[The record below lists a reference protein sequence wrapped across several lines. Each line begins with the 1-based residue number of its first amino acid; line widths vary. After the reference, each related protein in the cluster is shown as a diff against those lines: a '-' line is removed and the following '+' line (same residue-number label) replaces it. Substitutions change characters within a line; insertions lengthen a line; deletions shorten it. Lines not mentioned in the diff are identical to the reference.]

1 MLQFSITKL
10 SNSIRTAGLGRYA
23 LAAVLAIGM
32 VCCTAGRV
40 AQAQQMTSGSSGRQF
55 KEEGIE
61 AVPFTRLNEDTQAK
75 LKPVLEKPSIYRRLP
90 KMAIECDQDYYRFLI
105 RHPEVIVEIWKL
117 MGVTKMD
124 TTRTGP
130 FQLQSDDGAG
140 TLSDLELVYGD
151 GQKHIYYGTGTYEG
165 ALLRRKLSGRC
176 VLVLQTQHVTDDNG
190 KPKAISQL
198 DVYLKVDNVAAGAI
212 ARTLQPLVGPTA
224 DHNFIESLKF
234 IKRLHDT
241 TVRNGPGVQMMGNQ
255 LDIQPD
261 VLKGFQQVAGL
272 AYERGNATTAPT
284 ETGRRA
290 TAGPQVRSFSSSAA
304 PDAARR
310 ASSSPQVRSFQ
321 SR

>member
-10 SNSIRTAGLGRYA
+10 SNSFRVAGLGRYA
-23 LAAVLAIGM
+23 LAVLALAM
-32 VCCTAGRV
+32 VYCAADRV
-40 AQAQQMTSGSSGRQF
+40 ADAQQMTSGSSGRQF

-61 AVPFTRLNEDTQAK
+61 AVPFSRLNEDTQAK

-165 ALLRRKLSGRC
+165 SLLRRKLSGRC
-176 VLVLQTQHVTDDNG
+176 VLVLQTQHVTDENG

-198 DVYLKVDNVAAGAI
+198 DVFLKVDNVAAGAI

-224 DHNFIESLKF
+224 DHNFVESLKF

-241 TVRNGPGVQMMGNQ
+241 TVRNGPGVQLMGNQ
-255 LDIQPD
+255 LDIQPA

-272 AYERGNATTAPT
+272 AFERGNATAATT
-284 ETGRRA
+284 EAGRRA
-290 TAGPQVRSFSSSAA
+290 TAASQVRSFSSPVA
-304 PDAARR
+304 PDPARR
-310 ASSSPQVRSFQ
+310 ASAGPQIRSFQ